1 MTCHC
6 LLQTIDKLKDCPA
19 PFDGFTPSFDPDQT
33 LPVSV
38 LHTKPK
44 LMKVGDVKSM
54 SWEQHV
60 DIWKVGCTKH
70 ENRFSTTTFFFE
82 ALCFCM

>member
-1 MTCHC
+1 MTW
-6 LLQTIDKLKDCPA
+6 LQTVDKLKDCPA
-19 PFDGFTPSFDPDQT
+19 PFDGCIPSFDPNQT

-38 LHTKPK
+38 LQTEPK

-60 DIWKVGCTKH
+60 DIWKVRCTKH
-70 ENRFSTTTFFFE
+70 QSSFNTTTGV
-82 ALCFCM
+82 LSLST